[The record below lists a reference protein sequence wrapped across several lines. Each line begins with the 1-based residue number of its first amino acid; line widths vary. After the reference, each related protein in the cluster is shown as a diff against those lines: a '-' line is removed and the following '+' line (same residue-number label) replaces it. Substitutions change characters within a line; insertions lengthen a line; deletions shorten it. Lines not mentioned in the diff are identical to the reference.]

1 MNLINAA
8 TLKEQIPETSV
19 DIFENC
25 RNCSLLDKDQILEI
39 IDAAPTIEVEEPA
52 QWIPITEALPKT
64 DDMVLVTCVTK
75 SGLKSVNRAYCDE
88 HGFWHGSGSMAGVVA
103 WLPLPKPYE
112 GV

>member
-1 MNLINAA
+1 MKVAEAKAELEKFVA
-8 TLKEQIPETSV
+8 LKTTMRPAFV
-19 DIFENC
+19 DA
-25 RNCSLLDKDQILEI
+25 LLS
-39 IDAAPTIEVEEPA
+39 VEEPA

-88 HGFWHGSGSMAGVVA
+88 RGFWHGLGSMAGVVA